1 VRVLARSTLK
11 KFWERK
17 ECADSEQSILSW
29 FAEAK
34 SAQWKSPNQVKEQ
47 YSNAS
52 ILKYGRAVFNIAGN
66 KYRLVVKINYDKA
79 IVYIRFIGTHKDYDE
94 IDPETI

>member
-1 VRVLARSTLK
+1 VRVIARSTLK

-17 ECADSEQSILSW
+17 GCADSEQSILSW

-34 SAQWKSPNQVKEQ
+34 SAEWKNPNHVKDQ

-52 ILKYGRAVFNIAGN
+52 ILKRGRVVFNIAGN

-79 IVYIRFIGTHKDYDE
+79 IVYIRFIGTHEQYDE